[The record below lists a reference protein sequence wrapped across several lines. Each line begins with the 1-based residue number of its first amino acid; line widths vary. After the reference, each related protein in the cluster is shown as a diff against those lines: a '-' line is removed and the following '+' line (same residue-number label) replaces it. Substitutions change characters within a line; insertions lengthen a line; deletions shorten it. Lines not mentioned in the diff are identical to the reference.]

1 MINLPGVVSM
11 LVTLAPPQLNL
22 AIPETPS
29 FPTAD
34 LITHAFGTTTPLI
47 HAAQTLA
54 ADAHRARSVIPQALH
69 EIDNLRAELGHMAT
83 DFLSEATRIF
93 PKLFSP
99 LPGSALAAHAEL
111 TALPGK
117 YIDLAFAR
125 LDLANK
131 NLTHATMTLLSVADR
146 GVDTRGELPPPAA
159 PPATPPASHLGQRA
173 VDAAMSALGTPYL
186 WGGTTLAGFD
196 CSGFTQWAW
205 RQAGIELPR
214 LAEHQN
220 VGTPVAR
227 ENLQPGDLLVWDGH
241 VAMYAGNGN
250 IIEAGNPVA
259 LNPIRTTNM
268 GMPFKGYFRP
278 TG

>member
-11 LVTLAPPQLNL
+11 LATLAPPQLNL
-22 AIPETPS
+22 AIPDTPS
-29 FPTAD
+29 FPTVD
-34 LITHAFGTTTPLI
+34 LITHAFGATTPLT

-54 ADAHRARSVIPQALH
+54 ADAHRARGVIPQALH

-83 DFLSEATRIF
+83 DFLNEAARIF

-99 LPGSALAAHAEL
+99 MPGSALAAHVEL
-111 TALPGK
+111 AVLPDK

-131 NLTHATMTLLSVADR
+131 NLTHATMTLLSVADG

-159 PPATPPASHLGQRA
+159 PPASHLGQRA

-205 RQAGIELPR
+205 RQAGVELPR
-214 LAEHQN
+214 LAEQQN
-220 VGTPVAR
+220 VGTPIAR
-227 ENLQPGDLLVWDGH
+227 EQLQPGDLLVWDGH

-250 IIEAGNPVA
+250 IIEAGDPVA

-278 TG
+278 TA